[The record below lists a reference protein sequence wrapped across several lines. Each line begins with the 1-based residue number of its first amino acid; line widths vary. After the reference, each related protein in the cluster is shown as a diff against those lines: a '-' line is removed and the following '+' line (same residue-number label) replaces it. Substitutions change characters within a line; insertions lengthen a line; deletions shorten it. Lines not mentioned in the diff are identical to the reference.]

1 MKASLV
7 IGIVSAAAVP
17 MAIET
22 GIGPLDPEAFGED
35 SDLFQKAQ
43 EIAKR
48 DFAGAANVTVLEVEV
63 KDQRTGAFGERI
75 RPDVG
80 YQFHFTKLAIQ
91 NTGKI
96 DIAVSSWHF
105 SGIDEAGSDHSIE
118 MGGDHDDFDGA
129 RLGKGQTRVGTIIFE
144 LRKDSYLTGI
154 RWQGDLAETNATV
167 PAYPLGSS

>member
-7 IGIVSAAAVP
+7 IGLMSAAAVP
-17 MAIET
+17 MAIEA

-35 SDLFQKAQ
+35 SDLFKRAQ
-43 EIAKR
+43 EIATR
-48 DFAGAANVTVLEVEV
+48 DFAGAANLTVLEVEV

-80 YQFHFTKLAIQ
+80 YQFHFAKVKIE

-105 SGIDEAGSDHSIE
+105 SGLDEIGSDHSIE
-118 MGGDHDDFDGA
+118 MGGDHDDFEGA
-129 RLGKGQTRVGTIIFE
+129 RLSKGSARIGTVIFE
-144 LRKDSYLTGI
+144 LRKESYLTGLH
-154 RWQGDLAETNATV
+154 WEGDLASTNATV
-167 PAYPLGSS
+167 AAYPR